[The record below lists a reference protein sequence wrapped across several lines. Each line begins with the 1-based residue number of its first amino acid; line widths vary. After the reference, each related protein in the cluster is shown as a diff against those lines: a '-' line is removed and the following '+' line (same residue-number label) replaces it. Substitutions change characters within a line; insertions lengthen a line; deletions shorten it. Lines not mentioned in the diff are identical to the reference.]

1 MHLGSAAQHLWILC
15 FFPSLELSTIK
26 EITMKLF
33 ILGLTAAMGFSS
45 IASTDCGDA
54 ASRVI
59 EQKGFTVRD
68 KGLEALFEPQ
78 NGNLTGYRAWFR
90 VAQCDKGYVIVNMRE
105 TGLVKH
111 IWAQGS
117 CDVPGVQQALR
128 NRD

>member
-78 NGNLTGYRAWFR
+78 NGNLTEYRAWFR
-90 VAQCDKGYVIVNMRE
+90 IAQCDKRYVIVNMRE

-111 IWAQGS
+111 IWA
-117 CDVPGVQQALR
+117 
-128 NRD
+128 